1 VKKIDELYLSYESVE
16 ALMNMLTDIKV
27 GGIPTCIKCF
37 VSAVDL
43 KRHLLGT
50 EHSTLEWHQMNRK
63 SICPFC
69 SKTLR
74 THRAVQNHCNTDIKC
89 RSLLRQKIGFEEE
102 TNILFSAHRANLLRS
117 GHETPLIEPNTR
129 AARQEE
135 AARATPPP
143 NVSGLPPP
151 LQVKGGGFGT
161 YASGPG

>member
-1 VKKIDELYLSYESVE
+1 
-16 ALMNMLTDIKV
+16 MNMLTDIKV